1 MPVNV
6 KPAVSLIL
14 ATLLPAITILL
25 PIAPASATQIEAPH
39 GVAPV
44 AKFNSTAANALSSDQ
59 AVDQMAVWSPT
70 DQVTVTLT
78 ITQAKDLPVP
88 GSVPLVDLPPGTIN
102 IALLGVD
109 KRPTKQFNNTDVIM
123 IASINPD
130 VPAVTLLS
138 IPRDTPVYIPGRQV
152 WKVNT
157 AYGEGGGIELFK
169 DTIRYNF
176 GLKIDYYAL
185 VNFSALVHSVDILGG
200 IDVVATCPI
209 QHGFPR
215 DPYYMGGPY
224 VAQDYTDTFTGEVW
238 KAGSKVPLTILDLP
252 KPGVYSLD
260 GQHALAYVRA
270 RKGIPGGDVDRG
282 RREQRVVR
290 ALFAKAKQLG
300 TITKIPELLEAFDQD
315 VKTDLTLPQLVQ
327 LAGVADRFSDAVIRS
342 RFLDAQGSNG
352 AALTDID
359 EGNKYWRNRRDY
371 VEQVLTVALNHKAE
385 DGIPIEVLNGTS
397 EPGFALAAADR
408 LNELGF
414 RVVEIKA
421 ADKAYAQSV
430 IINHTTTSKGS
441 AVPLLL
447 RTFSLQSRNV
457 VADPQPEGVRYS
469 IVVGADFNT
478 CYYASSLRASGST
491 PIDTSS
497 IPIST
502 LEDMTD
508 TIDVTL
514 PFATPT
520 SLPGSTVSPEATVDA
535 NQPTATPAATAIATA
550 EPTQDAV
557 IIDPAASTAIPTA
570 VVPNTAPGG
579 ATPEGSVPTPAPT
592 VAPVVVLPPLNGP
605 TAVINTGVTVN
616 VRRGPGTTYRVLGDL
631 GRNEMVPVIG
641 KSGDGEWLQIQ
652 IGNIVGWIAVRVA
665 KITGD
670 VGSVAVTDGSGGTG
684 KQVVTATQTN
694 NLANIVVPRG
704 DVINVRRGPGT
715 NTGVTFKLRGGQSAS
730 IIGQNADGTWL
741 QIQYKGTTG
750 WVFRTVVIASGDTS
764 SIPII
769 R

>member
-1 MPVNV
+1 MRAFFR
-6 KPAVSLIL
+6 PAASLIL
-14 ATLLPAITILL
+14 ATLLPAITTIL
-25 PIAPASATQIEAPH
+25 PVAPTSATHAN
-39 GVAPV
+39 V
-44 AKFNSTAANALSSDQ
+44 TANDALSSDQ
-59 AVDQMAVWSPT
+59 AAETLAVWSPS
-70 DQVTVTLT
+70 QQLTVTLT

-109 KRPTKQFNNTDVIM
+109 KRPSKDFNNTDVIM

-157 AYGEGGGIELFK
+157 AYGNGGGIDLFK

-224 VAQDYTDTFTGEVW
+224 VARDYTDTFTGEVW
-238 KAGSKVPLTILDLP
+238 KAGTKVPLTILDLP

-300 TITKIPELLEAFDQD
+300 TITKIPDLLNAFDND

-342 RFLDAQGSNG
+342 RFLDDRGANG
-352 AALTDID
+352 AALTDVN
-359 EGNKYWRNRRDY
+359 ESNTYWRNRRDY
-371 VEQVLTVALNHKAE
+371 VEQTLTVALNHKAE

-408 LNELGF
+408 LNEVGF

-430 IINHTTTSKGS
+430 IIDHTTTSKGN

-447 RTFSLQSRNV
+447 RTFSLKQGHV

-478 CYYASSLRASGST
+478 CYYASSLRASGSD
-491 PIDTSS
+491 PIDTST
-497 IPIST
+497 IPISA
-502 LEDMTD
+502 LDDVTD
-508 TIDVTL
+508 TIDVTMPYPTPTAL
-514 PFATPT
+514 PTATPDPNQPAPT
-520 SLPGSTVSPEATVDA
+520 PEATVVVIE
-535 NQPTATPAATAIATA
+535 PAVT
-550 EPTQDAV
+550 
-557 IIDPAASTAIPTA
+557 
-570 VVPNTAPGG
+570 
-579 ATPEGSVPTPAPT
+579 TPEAAPAINT
-592 VAPVVVLPPLNGP
+592 P
-605 TAVINTGVTVN
+605 TAVIGTGTNVN
-616 VRRGPGTTYRVLGDL
+616 VRRGPGTSYRVLGDL
-631 GRNEMVPVIG
+631 GRNEVVPVIG
-641 KSGDGEWLQIQ
+641 KSGDGTWLQIQ
-652 IGNIVGWIAVRVA
+652 IGNIVGWISTRVVELS
-665 KITGD
+665 GD
-670 VGSVAVTDGSGGTG
+670 VASIAVTDGSGGSGVAPAPITD
-684 KQVVTATQTN
+684 
-694 NLANIVVPRG
+694 LANIIVPRG
-704 DVINVRRGPGT
+704 DMVNVRRGPST
-715 NTGVTFKLRGGQSAS
+715 DNGVAFKLRGGQSAT
-730 IIGQNADGTWL
+730 ITGQNTAGSWW

-750 WVFRTVVIASGDTS
+750 WVFRTIVIATGDTS
-764 SIPII
+764 RIPII

>member
-1 MPVNV
+1 MKTSSRQRVRVPR
-6 KPAVSLIL
+6 PAISFIL
-14 ATLLPAITILL
+14 ATVLPVITALQSPTPAL
-25 PIAPASATQIEAPH
+25 AAHATAPNPLAQAGSAFESTLQSAPNSDTASET
-39 GVAPV
+39 
-44 AKFNSTAANALSSDQ
+44 L
-59 AVDQMAVWSPT
+59 AVWSPSK
-70 DQVTVTLT
+70 QVTMTLT
-78 ITQAKDLPVP
+78 ITEAKDLPVP

-109 KRPTKQFNNTDVIM
+109 KRPTKEFNNTDVIM

-157 AYGEGGGIELFK
+157 AYGNGGGIELFK

-209 QHGFPR
+209 QHAFPR
-215 DPYYMGGPY
+215 DPYYMGGIY
-224 VAQDYTDTFTGEVW
+224 VGRDYVDTFTGEVW
-238 KAGSKVPLTILDLP
+238 KAGTKVPLTVLDLP

-300 TITKIPELLEAFDQD
+300 TITKIPELLNAFDED

-342 RFLDAQGSNG
+342 RFLDARGANG
-352 AALTDID
+352 AVLTDAN

-385 DGIPIEVLNGTS
+385 DGIAIEVLNGTS

-408 LNELGF
+408 LNEVGF
-414 RVVEIKA
+414 RVVEMKA

-430 IINHTTTSKGS
+430 IIDHTTTSKGN

-447 RTFSLQSRNV
+447 RTFGLKQGNV

-469 IVVGADFNT
+469 IIVGADFNT
-478 CYYASSLRASGST
+478 CYYASSLRASGSD
-491 PIDTSS
+491 PIDTSTL
-497 IPIST
+497 PISAM
-502 LEDMTD
+502 ENMTD
-508 TIDVTL
+508 TLDVTM
-514 PFATPT
+514 PYATATP
-520 SLPGSTVSPEATVDA
+520 LPTPTAL
-535 NQPTATPAATAIATA
+535 PTATPDPNLPAPTPEATLEAPPVA
-550 EPTQDAV
+550 DAS
-557 IIDPAASTAIPTA
+557 APTA
-570 VVPNTAPGG
+570 VP
-579 ATPEGSVPTPAPT
+579 TPE
-592 VAPVVVLPPLNGP
+592 LPS
-605 TAVINTGVTVN
+605 AVIGTGTNVN

-631 GRNEMVPVIG
+631 GRNEVVPIIG
-641 KSGDGEWLQIQ
+641 KSGDGSWLQIQ
-652 IGNIVGWIAVRVA
+652 IGNIVGWIATKVVEV
-665 KITGD
+665 TGD
-670 VGSVAVTDGSGGTG
+670 IASIAVTDGSGGSGTPA
-684 KQVVTATQTN
+684 TAPTN
-694 NLANIVVPRG
+694 TAANIIVPRG
-704 DVINVRRGPGT
+704 DVVNVRRGPSTG
-715 NTGVTFKLRGGQSAS
+715 TGVSFKLRGGQSAS
-730 IIGQNADGTWL
+730 ITGQNADGDWW
-741 QIQYKGTTG
+741 QIEYKGTTG
-750 WVFRTVVIASGDTS
+750 WVYRTIVVANGDTN
-764 SIPII
+764 IVPII